1 MGVAKVIEGDI
12 PKDLA
17 PVIDQ
22 IREGKELENAKK
34 VGEKMLFEEVRG
46 HQDVRHYVDYYA
58 RFGV

>member
-46 HQDVRHYVDYYA
+46 H
-58 RFGV
+58 